1 MGSPRSYRP
10 IPQYVRGLPIHTADY
25 PIMTLTLCTNLAMTY
40 CHLQGPWHSTYLT
53 ASWVALALPGP
64 CPGRWEACSST
75 RQTAHFMP
83 LTSCATFTLTLM
95 KWQSNLPI
103 PPCAMSRPHAHWT
116 MPQYVRGS
124 LIRTGETLPF
134 GDILAQYGGYLSCT
148 FIWVLFF
155 IGPQRGTAGVSVWVL
170 ILGLPSVPVLWVW
183 THLDTE
189 RRGGG

>member
-1 MGSPRSYRP
+1 
-10 IPQYVRGLPIHTADY
+10 
-25 PIMTLTLCTNLAMTY
+25 
-40 CHLQGPWHSTYLT
+40 
-53 ASWVALALPGP
+53 
-64 CPGRWEACSST
+64 
-75 RQTAHFMP
+75 
-83 LTSCATFTLTLM
+83 
-95 KWQSNLPI
+95 
-103 PPCAMSRPHAHWT
+103 

-189 RRGGG
+189 RQGGG